1 MAERKFPGYTA
12 VLPPMVRYDETLS
25 DKAKLIFCEIMAMTD
40 TRGYCWA
47 TNRYLAELMRVH
59 KNSVPRLV
67 KELADRGYVRT
78 EIIEGGSGTNKER
91 RIFVNDLAL
100 STRHPINATVNTP
113 LNTEV
118 NTPINASVNQNVDNI
133 EHPPYSPPKRGGR
146 SRELKSAPD
155 YRPEVFSKLWMW
167 YPGDPARHDRRGHLQ
182 RAIRAWDRLSP
193 SQELIDTIAEALAR
207 QARSDAWRE
216 GIGIPHLS
224 TYLNEGQWRG
234 WESEDS

>member
-1 MAERKFPGYTA
+1 MADRKFPGYTA
-12 VLPPMVRYDETLS
+12 VLPPMVRYDEKLS

-47 TNRYLAELMRVH
+47 TNRYLAELLRVH

-78 EIIEGGSGTNKER
+78 EIIEGGSGANKER

-113 LNTEV
+113 INAAV
-118 NTPINASVNQNVDNI
+118 NTPINASVNQNDKR
-133 EHPPYSPPKRGGR
+133 EEQPPYNPPKGGR
-146 SRELKSAPD
+146 ARDHKKTPD
-155 YRPEVFSKLWMW
+155 YRPEDFEKLWSW
-167 YPGDPARHDRRGHLQ
+167 YPGDPDRHAKRGNRQ
-182 RAIRAWDRLSP
+182 RAIRAWDKLSP
-193 SQELIDTIAEALAR
+193 SPELIETMAEALAR
-207 QARSDAWRE
+207 QARSDEWRE

-224 TYLNEGQWRG
+224 TYLNGAGWEG
-234 WESEDS
+234 WESEAS